1 MSTTILREVEQ
12 YYSSRIREHGAT
24 PEGVDWNGTASQ
36 HLRFEQ
42 LLKLVSQE
50 EWQRGFSL
58 VDVGCG
64 YGALLDWLR
73 ERGGVVDY
81 HGYDLS
87 PEMIAS
93 ARATH
98 GEDQFT
104 CFEVA
109 DRPTRT
115 ADYAVA
121 SGIFNVSQQTPREA
135 WEEYIAEVLR
145 TMDACST
152 KGFAFNCLTSYSDA
166 PFMRDYLYYG
176 DPCFYFDLCKRTY
189 SRQVALLH
197 DYGLYE
203 FTLLV
208 RKAP

>member
-1 MSTTILREVEQ
+1 MSQDILQGVEH
-12 YYSSRIREHGAT
+12 YYSSRIREHGAK
-24 PEGVDWNGTASQ
+24 PEGVDWNGSASQ

-42 LLKLVSQE
+42 LLKLVSPE
-50 EWQRGFSL
+50 EWQQGFSL
-58 VDVGCG
+58 IDVGCG

-73 ERGGVVDY
+73 ERGARVDY
-81 HGYDLS
+81 YGYDLS
-87 PEMIAS
+87 AEMIAS
-93 ARATH
+93 ALANHRVDEMTR
-98 GEDQFT
+98 
-104 CFEVA
+104 FEVA
-109 DRPTRT
+109 QAPSKQ

-121 SGIFNVSQQTPREA
+121 SGIFNVCQQTPKAQWEA
-135 WEEYIAEVLR
+135 YICEVLR
-145 TMDACST
+145 SMDACSR
-152 KGFAFNCLTSYSDA
+152 KGFAFNCLTSYSDL

-176 DPCFYFDLCKRTY
+176 DPCFYFDLCKRSY